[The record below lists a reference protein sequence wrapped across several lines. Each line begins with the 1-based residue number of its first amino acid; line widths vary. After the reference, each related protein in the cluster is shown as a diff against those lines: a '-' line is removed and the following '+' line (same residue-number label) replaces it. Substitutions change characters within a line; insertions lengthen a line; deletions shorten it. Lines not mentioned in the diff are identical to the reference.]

1 MTTNRESNGA
11 TERARDR
18 ARALA
23 ADALIR
29 DDPLGWFEPLYA
41 SAGGDRTAIP
51 WADLAP
57 NSHVVD
63 WFARTG
69 RRGNGER
76 ALVVGC
82 GLGDDAESLA
92 SRGFDVDAFD
102 ISPTAI
108 TWCKRR
114 FPRSSVRYHV
124 TDLLA
129 RPAAWNAAFA
139 FVLEVYTLQVLPP
152 DLRSLAMERIANAVA
167 PGGTLLVVCR
177 GREPDDDPGRMPWP
191 LTRADLDGFV
201 THGLHEHSFEDFLDD
216 EDPPARRFRAVY
228 IRP

>member
-1 MTTNRESNGA
+1 MTANWESEIA

-18 ARALA
+18 ACALA
-23 ADALIR
+23 ADSLNR

-41 SAGGDRTAIP
+41 GAGGDRTAIP

-57 NSHVVD
+57 NPHVVD

-69 RRGNGER
+69 RRGNGEH

-82 GLGDDAESLA
+82 GLGDDAEELA
-92 SRGFDVDAFD
+92 RRGFDVDAFD

-108 TWCKRR
+108 TWCRQR
-114 FPRSSVRYHV
+114 FPRSLVRYHV

-129 RPAAWNAAFA
+129 SPSAWDGVFG

-152 DLRSLAMERIANAVA
+152 DLRLRATRRIADVIA

-177 GREPDDDPGRMPWP
+177 GREPDDEPGHMPWP
-191 LTRADLDGFV
+191 LTRADLDCFV
-201 THGLHEHSFEDFLDD
+201 THGLREQSFEDFLDD

>member
-1 MTTNRESNGA
+1 MA

-23 ADALIR
+23 ANSLNR

-41 SAGGDRTAIP
+41 GAGGDRTAIP
-51 WADLAP
+51 WADWTP
-57 NSHVVD
+57 NPHVAD

-69 RRGNGER
+69 RHGNGER
-76 ALVVGC
+76 ALVIGC
-82 GLGDDAESLA
+82 GLGDDAEDLA
-92 SRGFDVDAFD
+92 RRGFDVDAFD

-108 TWCKRR
+108 AWCRRR
-114 FPRSSVRYHV
+114 FPGSLTRYHV

-129 RPAAWNAAFA
+129 RPATWSAAFG

-152 DLRSLAMERIANAVA
+152 DLRRSATEQIADAIA

-191 LTRADLDGFV
+191 LTRADLHEFV
-201 THGLHEHSFEDFLDD
+201 NHGLQEQSFEDFFDG

-228 IRP
+228 TRP